1 VPPGADARAGRERA
15 DAPRARVGLKA
26 RLESALAALWWRAE
40 RRPLAQ
46 ALRPL
51 ATLYAGLAAL
61 QRRLATPQRIGV
73 PVVVVGNL
81 IVGGAGKT
89 PTVIALVRL
98 LRALGWT
105 PGVISRGHG
114 RRSQGL
120 VPVALDTPATECG
133 DEPLL
138 IHLRSGAPLMV
149 GADRVAAARALRAAH
164 PEVDI
169 VVSDDGLQHHRLA
182 RDLQIVVFDE
192 RGVGNGLGL
201 PAGPLRE
208 ALPATTPRDTLVLYN
223 AGQAT
228 TRLPGWVAVRR
239 LTGLV
244 PLADWWQG
252 AAPGADPWR
261 GFEDRPAVALA
272 GIASPQRF
280 FDMLHA
286 QGLNVLPRAL
296 PDHHDYA
303 ELPWRDGVGDVIVT
317 EKDAVKLPP
326 GRDLRGARVWVAP
339 LDFEPDLAFV
349 AALMRHLPRRPCA

>member
-1 VPPGADARAGRERA
+1 VHPLDNAPGARAGWRT
-15 DAPRARVGLKA
+15 
-26 RLESALAALWWRAE
+26 RLEGALAALWWRHD
-40 RRPLAQ
+40 RTPMAQ

-51 ATLYAGLAAL
+51 AALYAVLAAL
-61 QRRLATPQRIGV
+61 HRRFTTPQRLDV

-114 RRSQGL
+114 RRSRGL
-120 VPVALDTPATECG
+120 VYVARDTPASDCG

-138 IHLRSGAPLMV
+138 IHLRSGAPLVV
-149 GADRVAAARALRAAH
+149 GTDRVAAARALRAAH
-164 PEVDI
+164 PAVDI

-182 RDLQIVVFDE
+182 RDVQIVVFDE
-192 RGVGNGLGL
+192 RGIGNGLRL

-208 ALPATTPRDTLVLYN
+208 ALPATPPPDTLVLYN
-223 AGQAT
+223 ALAPT
-228 TRLPGWVAVRR
+228 TPLPGWIAQRR
-239 LTGLV
+239 LAGLV
-244 PLADWWQG
+244 PLADWWAG
-252 AAPGADPWR
+252 AAPAADSWAA
-261 GFEDRPAVALA
+261 FANRPAIALA

-286 QGLNVLPRAL
+286 QGVAALPRAL
-296 PDHHDYA
+296 PDHDDFVQ
-303 ELPWRDGVGDVIVT
+303 LPWRDGTDDVIVT
-317 EKDAVKLPP
+317 EKDAVKLAP

-349 AALMRHLPRRPCA
+349 AALMRRLPRRPAP

>member
-1 VPPGADARAGRERA
+1 MRPLA
-15 DAPRARVGLKA
+15 DAPRARAGFGT
-26 RLESALAALWWRAE
+26 RLESALAALWWRPE

-51 ATLYAGLAAL
+51 AALYAGLAAL
-61 QRRLATPQRIGV
+61 QRTLATPQRIGA

-114 RRSQGL
+114 RRSRGL
-120 VPVALDTPATECG
+120 VEVTRNTPVTESG

-138 IHLRSGAPLMV
+138 IHLRSGAPLVV
-149 GADRVAAARALRAAH
+149 GADRVAAAQALRSAH

-182 RDLQIVVFDE
+182 RDLQVVVFDE
-192 RGVGNGLGL
+192 RGIGNGLRL

-208 ALPATTPRDTLVLYN
+208 ALPATAPPDTLVLYN
-223 AGQAT
+223 AERPT
-228 TRLPGWVAVRR
+228 TRLPGWMAVRR
-239 LTGLV
+239 LAGLV
-244 PLADWWQG
+244 PLADWWRG
-252 AAPGADPWR
+252 AAPAADSWR
-261 GFEDRPAVALA
+261 TFEDRPAVALA

-296 PDHHDYA
+296 PDHHDFVQ
-303 ELPWRDGVGDVIVT
+303 LPWRAGTDDVIVT
-317 EKDAVKLPP
+317 EKDAVKLAPD
-326 GRDLRGARVWVAP
+326 RDLFGARVWVAP
-339 LDFEPDLAFV
+339 LDFEPDIAFV
-349 AALMRHLPRRPCA
+349 AALMRHLPRHPAP